1 MPLNLLTFKQFFPFL
16 LFLFYVETQIELSCC
31 KQMKNIYANF
41 CSCSI
46 KIAIA
51 NEAKNGRRD
60 RQCPH
65 WEYKNIY
72 ANPLND
78 KQLIKMIYVNV
89 SMAFNATHNTIK

>member
-1 MPLNLLTFKQFFPFL
+1 MLIFVLARLKLQL
-16 LFLFYVETQIELSCC
+16 
-31 KQMKNIYANF
+31 QMRQKMA
-41 CSCSI
+41 
-46 KIAIA
+46 
-51 NEAKNGRRD
+51 GGTW
-60 RQCPH
+60 QCPH

>member
-1 MPLNLLTFKQFFPFL
+1 MLIFVLARLKLQL
-16 LFLFYVETQIELSCC
+16 QIRQKMAGET
-31 KQMKNIYANF
+31 
-41 CSCSI
+41 
-46 KIAIA
+46 
-51 NEAKNGRRD
+51 G
-60 RQCPH
+60 QCPH